1 MSVVLFAFILLVPG
15 IAAGQDTAATVRTL
29 GEVLKREYIDVDVAE
44 KADAALRRALTE
56 GRYAG
61 ASTPEALA
69 RLLNRDLQDVTHD
82 KHIWVEVVPPATP
95 SAQPAP
101 TRSAEDTDAARAEG
115 VRRSNAG
122 VRRLEILRGNVGY
135 LDLSSFFRPEEARD
149 TITLAMRL
157 LSKADALIIDMRRNG
172 GGSPGTVAHLL
183 GYLLDAPGATL
194 FEIVHRPPEPSDRYA
209 LEATLPA
216 ERDGKRP
223 IAVLTSAQTFSAGE
237 GLAFLLQERH
247 RAEIVG
253 EVTAGAANPGRSY
266 PVNDGF
272 RVNVPNGRIK
282 SAVSGGNW
290 EGTGVTPDVKVPAAE
305 ALQTAHEKILRTLG
319 R

>member
-44 KADAALRRALTE
+44 KADAALQRALTE

-61 ASTPEALA
+61 ASTPDALA

-82 KHIWVEVVPPATP
+82 KHIWVEVVAPAPP
-95 SAQPAP
+95 SAPP
-101 TRSAEDTDAARAEG
+101 TRSAADADAARAEG

-194 FEIVHRPPEPSDRYA
+194 SNHDRLRTSGVPEPSA
-209 LEATLPA
+209 CQ
-216 ERDGKRP
+216 
-223 IAVLTSAQTFSAGE
+223 LTQRE
-237 GLAFLLQERH
+237 
-247 RAEIVG
+247 
-253 EVTAGAANPGRSY
+253 
-266 PVNDGF
+266 
-272 RVNVPNGRIK
+272 
-282 SAVSGGNW
+282 SGS
-290 EGTGVTPDVKVPAAE
+290 
-305 ALQTAHEKILRTLG
+305 
-319 R
+319 